1 MNEQLQAQVT
11 VILKQFSDGIST
23 AGDVAMRELPD
34 IAQQYVAYGFVK
46 GILGVTICGAFTI
59 LLLGIMCW
67 AIKSVW
73 SNANKNINECDYY
86 PFIFIPIPFLLL
98 SFVALYANAESLI
111 LNITA
116 PKIWL
121 LLEIKNILS

>member
-34 IAQQYVAYGFVK
+34 IARQYVTYGFVK
-46 GILGVTICGAFTI
+46 GILGVTISGAFLI
-59 LLLGIMCW
+59 ALVGIMCW
-67 AIKSVW
+67 GIKSAFN
-73 SNANKNINECDYY
+73 NANNDKDVEVFI
-86 PFIFIPIPFLLL
+86 PFILVPFLMLL
-98 SFVALYANAESLI
+98 PTCVALYTNTESLI

-121 LLEIKNILS
+121 LLEIKNLLS

>member
-1 MNEQLQAQVT
+1 MNDQLQAQVT

-23 AGDVAMRELPD
+23 AGDVAMKELPD
-34 IAQQYVAYGFVK
+34 IAQQYVSYGFVK

-67 AIKSVW
+67 AIKSTR
-73 SNANKNINECDYY
+73 SNANEYEYY
-86 PFIFIPIPFLLL
+86 PFIFIPIPCLLV
-98 SFVALYANAESLI
+98 SFTTLYANTESLI